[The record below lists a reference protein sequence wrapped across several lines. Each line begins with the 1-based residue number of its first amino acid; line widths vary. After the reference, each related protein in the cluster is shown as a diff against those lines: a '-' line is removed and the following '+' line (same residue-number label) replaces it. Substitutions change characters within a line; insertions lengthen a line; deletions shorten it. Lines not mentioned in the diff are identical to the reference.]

1 MPTNEDP
8 LSDFD
13 SAFNQAEKENDKLM
27 RYMAMIG
34 VTCGI
39 SQVLNRLSPKDQEK
53 LLLLIEKQSTV
64 PIKES
69 AIKEAQILPKE
80 FQVKIPKPQFQIK
93 VYTQFL
99 DKQEINQY
107 RQMMQEFKQYGR
119 ITDPQS
125 MENKAFMN
133 TEKINEMI
141 GQFGYN
147 EASNQS
153 QLEVFGEY
161 GQLMIPVDGPQD
173 ESTCQECWDMID
185 EGPYYPEDFPEPPHY
200 GCRHGPGD
208 PIPAFTMN

>member
-1 MPTNEDP
+1 MPLNDD
-8 LSDFD
+8 LD
-13 SAFNQAEKENDKLM
+13 SAFNQAQKDNDQLM
-27 RYMAMIG
+27 QWLSMAG
-34 VTCGI
+34 VTLGI
-39 SQVLNRLSPKDQEK
+39 SQVLSKLSPKDQEK
-53 LLLLIEKQSTV
+53 LLLEIEKQSKV

-69 AIKEAQILPKE
+69 AIKEAKILPEE

-99 DKQEINQY
+99 DKQEISQY
-107 RQMMQEFKQYGR
+107 KQMMQELKQYGR
-119 ITDPQS
+119 IIDPES
-125 MENKAFMN
+125 IENKAFMN

-141 GQFGYN
+141 GQYGYN

-153 QLEVFGEY
+153 MLEVYGQYE

-185 EGPYYPEDFPEPPHY
+185 EGPYYPDEFPEPPHY

-208 PIPAFTMN
+208 PVPAFTMNDT